1 MTSPCW
7 FSGVSWVFLLHTLSP
22 RNWNYIQKNNM
33 HVNKESG
40 KLDSWK
46 NGVKIF
52 WHCPFKHMFFAPI
65 LVILFKSWIFISSI
79 YCTLSKCHH
88 LFLVAKMFEQYS
100 CGGVFST
107 VWLFL
112 AYILYSLFSQPL
124 TGWQD
129 WDPLWKRKR
138 TLFPPYH
145 PTPST
150 SPSRR
155 PHLKK
160 T

>member
-33 HVNKESG
+33 HVNKESD

-46 NGVKIF
+46 NGVKIS
-52 WHCPFKHMFFAPI
+52 WYCPFKHMFFAPI

-107 VWLFL
+107 VCLFL
-112 AYILYSLFSQPL
+112 AYIPCFRNHLLVGRTETLFGKGKRPFSLPTTQPL
-124 TGWQD
+124 QHHHHGARIW
-129 WDPLWKRKR
+129 
-138 TLFPPYH
+138 
-145 PTPST
+145 
-150 SPSRR
+150 RR
-155 PHLKK
+155 HK
-160 T
+160 